1 MAITDIIDF
10 SGSYLGAFIYTIL
23 LIVALNFQFY
33 ITYKLKVSGTKSKS
47 VENFRIVYV
56 GITIALLAYTIPDLV
71 NVLTDGLYKINYT
84 YFGIAVSY
92 TIVIAGLNLFILRA
106 LNFRKRVRKIIKT
119 LAFVEGI
126 LMSALV
132 LMIIPS
138 MFLDQLGM
146 MADLAIAILG
156 SLVIISLIF
165 TVTTLFIESANAANK
180 MVKLRLSMVAV
191 GTLGLLFDG
200 LAEVLYIAIPAL
212 DTRLYVEFIVP
223 GLAVLFF
230 TMMLVGFYFSLFPP
244 VWLQRVTNVLPPS
257 FAELMKKRS
266 LLKDTM
272 VVSE

>member
-223 GLAVLFF
+223 SLAVLFF